1 MTSNNSSLFDKTLYV
16 KVLAVILALAVAGLF
31 ASFLYFSSITVTDT
45 VGTCISAA
53 IVAYMVHLYILIE
66 EMNSD
71 LRLNFLFS

>member
-53 IVAYMVHLYILIE
+53 IVAYMVHLYILMRRNE
-66 EMNSD
+66 
-71 LRLNFLFS
+71 